1 MRVGV
6 GGRVCEIRRVC
17 VCEIRRVCVC
27 EIRRVCMCVREVG
40 WEGPWGE

>member
-6 GGRVCEIRRVC
+6 GG
-17 VCEIRRVCVC
+17 CVC